1 MLTVNLLRRLQSNS
15 VLKLERF
22 SACFPSAILAV
33 TLVLGLSQV
42 TLATGLSAQ
51 QAPSTTNN
59 PQTVDALETEMK
71 ELREK
76 LARLSVTN
84 LNDEA
89 NDLVSDVNST
99 DELQEDMQ
107 ELQRQLALL
116 AAEVERLRSGE
127 QEEALTA
134 DQARALGVAP
144 SAASIYEREDSGVSI
159 AGYGEMLYENY
170 ADKTETGTTSA
181 KGTKLD
187 FLRHIFYMGYRFNDK
202 FLFNSEVEI
211 EHADEIY
218 LEFAYVDYQVRDN
231 LTLRGGMLLIPLGL
245 VNEFHEPNVFMGARR
260 PQIERRIIPTT
271 WRENGVGILGT
282 DPSGKFS
289 YRAYVT
295 NGFNGAKFSTSG
307 LRGGRQKGRKT
318 MASDMGFSGRLD
330 FAPTPGVFFGAG
342 LYRGGS
348 DQGQFTVDGSTVD
361 VATTIV
367 EVHGQV
373 QVRGFDL
380 RAMGARASLDNAA
393 CLNKALEKSSSAG
406 VAERMHGGYL
416 QVGYDLLSQTNYT
429 VGLTPY
435 YRFEAI
441 NTQAT
446 LPSTWV
452 ADKAQD
458 GTFHTIG
465 VELKPVPNVILKA
478 DYEVIR
484 NAKQSGRN
492 QFNLNLGYAF

>member
-1 MLTVNLLRRLQSNS
+1 MLTVNLLRRIQSKS
-15 VLKLERF
+15 VLKLEPL
-22 SACFPSAILAV
+22 STCLPSAILAV
-33 TLVLGLSQV
+33 TLVVGLSQV
-42 TLATGLSAQ
+42 ILATGLSAQ
-51 QAPSTTNN
+51 EAPPTPNDQKS
-59 PQTVDALETEMK
+59 VDALETEME
-71 ELREK
+71 ELREE
-76 LARLSVTN
+76 LARLSLTN

-271 WRENGVGILGT
+271 WRENGVGILGNRPIRQVLL
-282 DPSGKFS
+282 PSVCHERIQWSEIQHLRPPRWATEGSQNNGQRHGIFWPA
-289 YRAYVT
+289 RFCT
-295 NGFNGAKFSTSG
+295 NTRSVFWCRTLSRRFRSRTIY
-307 LRGGRQKGRKT
+307 GRWKH
-318 MASDMGFSGRLD
+318 SGRSHD
-330 FAPTPGVFFGAG
+330 DC
-342 LYRGGS
+342 R
-348 DQGQFTVDGSTVD
+348 
-361 VATTIV
+361 
-367 EVHGQV
+367 
-373 QVRGFDL
+373 
-380 RAMGARASLDNAA
+380 GAR
-393 CLNKALEKSSSAG
+393 SSASS
-406 VAERMHGGYL
+406 RIRPPSHGRSCKPGQCCGPQQSSGEEFFCRRRREDARWIPPGWVRPAVTDEL
-416 QVGYDLLSQTNYT
+416 HCRPDPV
-429 VGLTPY
+429 
-435 YRFEAI
+435 
-441 NTQAT
+441 
-446 LPSTWV
+446 LPV
-452 ADKAQD
+452 
-458 GTFHTIG
+458 
-465 VELKPVPNVILKA
+465 
-478 DYEVIR
+478 
-484 NAKQSGRN
+484 
-492 QFNLNLGYAF
+492 